1 MLYARY
7 PECIVAGYRNIGTVP
22 ADSLVA
28 LLSPQCGGVVAFL
41 YFYPKFPNISAVHI
55 VEKRQAVGPSAL

>member
-1 MLYARY
+1 MRLY
-7 PECIVAGYRNIGTVP
+7 PECLVAGYRNTGTVP

-41 YFYPKFPNISAVHI
+41 YLYPKFPNISSVHV
-55 VEKRQAVGPSAL
+55 VEKRQAEGPSAL

>member
-1 MLYARY
+1 MRLY
-7 PECIVAGYRNIGTVP
+7 PECLVVGYRNTGTVP

-41 YFYPKFPNISAVHI
+41 YLYPKFPNISSVHV
-55 VEKRQAVGPSAL
+55 VEKRQAEGPRAL